1 MDFKDL
7 KYQSKFVIITGVF
20 LFHIPKFRKKKKIGF
35 ILR

>member
-7 KYQSKFVIITGVF
+7 KYQSKFVIITGDF
-20 LFHIPKFRKKKKIGF
+20 FFHISKFEKKKKIGF